1 MRVRASQA
9 AFRVANGQLAV
20 IPVMRRMVQLRRH
33 SICRSNSRLARVA
46 PLPYRRRHPQLSRTI
61 QKLCNK
67 ALNHLGGDPQL
78 DVDGNYGRM
87 TRHAVLAFQA
97 AHGLA
102 ADGLAGPDTWAAITK
117 AEVA

>member
-1 MRVRASQA
+1 
-9 AFRVANGQLAV
+9 
-20 IPVMRRMVQLRRH
+20 MRRMVQLRPT
-33 SICRSNSRLARVA
+33 LDLPVA
-46 PLPYRRRHPQLSRTI
+46 FPAGAGSTIALPPQASPTEPHDTEAL
-61 QKLCNK
+61 QQ